1 MHRFFVT
8 ADSIA
13 GPTVELT
20 PQQAHQVRNVLR
32 LAPPDRIIVLD
43 NTGFEYEAELTT
55 LHQEKL
61 HARILH
67 KRLVNTEPDTQ
78 LSLMP
83 SLLPREKFE
92 HILQKCTEVGVA
104 RFLPIVTRRSLIKDP
119 KIKTAKLTRWR
130 KIITEAAEQSH
141 RGRIPH
147 LAAPVTFA
155 DATRHFGDFD
165 TVLLAWPRAENHDLR
180 NILPP
185 ANPAKIALLIGPE
198 GDFTDDEVTAARQK
212 GAVPFSL
219 GPRILRTE
227 TAAIVAS
234 ALIIYQRRQTP

>member
-155 DATRHFGDFD
+155 DATSEISSRPL
-165 TVLLAWPRAENHDLR
+165 T
-180 NILPP
+180 PP
-185 ANPAKIALLIGPE
+185 KSRCSSARKVISLTTKSPPPDKKGPS
-198 GDFTDDEVTAARQK
+198 
-212 GAVPFSL
+212 PS
-219 GPRILRTE
+219 
-227 TAAIVAS
+227 AS
-234 ALIIYQRRQTP
+234 ARASSEQKPPRLSPPH